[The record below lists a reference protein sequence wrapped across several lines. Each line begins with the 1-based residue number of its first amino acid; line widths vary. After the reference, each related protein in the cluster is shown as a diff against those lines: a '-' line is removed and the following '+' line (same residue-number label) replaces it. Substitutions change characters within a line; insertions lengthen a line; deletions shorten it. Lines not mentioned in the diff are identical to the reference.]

1 MDPILPSVATT
12 LFPTGLLF
20 LVPHPLR
27 KRKGHRMEAAG
38 SVCVVLALSLKQVR
52 QYLGDLGWYE
62 KSEGR

>member
-1 MDPILPSVATT
+1 
-12 LFPTGLLF
+12 
-20 LVPHPLR
+20 
-27 KRKGHRMEAAG
+27 MEAAG